1 MPSITQR
8 TKRDGSSSFQVAVR
22 LAGAKPCYETF
33 DSKEQAERFASG
45 LEEELRAKRRTEFG
59 FRSESV
65 MDRLM
70 RENLAKVVVDFV
82 DHKAEERRLASTLSK
97 TAKPFRGGAYDS
109 VAPTVVKNLKG
120 VCVGDINRSWM
131 KSYVTLMRNQTTSRN
146 TVFAYE
152 SIAKHLTLIRS
163 AIKWRAYEL
172 DLNEPPSLPT
182 VESILPKNYENKR
195 ERRFENDE
203 PTLLHQRLRKIRSPS
218 RPHWIA
224 LVCLAL
230 ETGARLQELVLAE
243 WKEFDIQRGIWTLP
257 AAHTKCNK
265 TREVPLS
272 GKALAVLLRLD
283 ACRDADDPRVLHRL
297 GTANS
302 ASQGFHDLS
311 KSAGL
316 LDFRFHDLRHEA
328 VSRMVLNKPQYTVY
342 EIMQIVGHSSL
353 AMFQRYAKLRGE
365 ELAWK
370 MR

>member
-33 DSKEQAERFASG
+33 DSKERAVRFASG
-45 LEEELRAKRRTEFG
+45 LEDELRAKRQTKFEF
-59 FRSESV
+59 RPESV

-70 RENLAKVVVDFV
+70 QEKLATVVSDFV

-97 TAKPFRGGAYDS
+97 TAKPFRNGAYDA
-109 VAPTVVKNLKG
+109 VAPTVTKHLRDVR
-120 VCVGDINRSWM
+120 VGDVNRSWM
-131 KSYVTLMRNQTTSRN
+131 KSYVSLMRKQMTYKGAPYS
-146 TVFAYE
+146 YE
-152 SIAKHLTLIRS
+152 SIAKHLALIRL

-172 DLNEPPSLPT
+172 DLNEPPSMPT
-182 VESILPKNYENKR
+182 TESLLPKNYENKR
-195 ERRFENDE
+195 DRRFENDE
-203 PTLLHQRLRKIRSPS
+203 PARLHQRLREIRNPS

-243 WKEFDIQRGIWTLP
+243 WTEFDFQKGIWTLP
-257 AAHTKCNK
+257 GAHTKCNT
-265 TREVPLS
+265 TREIPLS
-272 GKALAVLLRLD
+272 GKALAVLIRLEG
-283 ACRDADDPRVLHRL
+283 CRDADDPRVLHRL
-297 GTANS
+297 GAPNS
-302 ASQGFHDLS
+302 VSRGFHKLCE
-311 KSAGL
+311 SAGL

-328 VSRMVLNKPQYTVY
+328 VSRMILNKPDYTVY

-365 ELAWK
+365 ELVWK